1 MTVKIGT
8 YYIDSVT
15 YHLDSVIIRN
25 IDLQAVQT
33 DMFF

>member
-1 MTVKIGT
+1 MKSGT

-15 YHLDSVIIRN
+15 YHLDGLIIRN